1 MNSRI
6 FSIILFIT
14 IVAGTAHANVIPE
27 KEFVRRYYPRLEQV
41 LTHVSKTIYGYCDAC
56 MYGIAKMPEGYYLT
70 IEALENNPN
79 RELKYIQVWDRNTV
93 DFVEFDVSEFQSE
106 ERLFDVPEE
115 FRALYNQ
122 AEYYDFYLYY
132 GYKNWTNDSRE
143 LINKSIVKSAED
155 LEILARAAAVEA
167 VAYIRPGMTG
177 DAFDFSINLED
188 KGFGKTSNVQR
199 EGFERKSEEALK
211 YWKKIKATYPDHEP
225 LIIKDLDLKIGNE
238 YMHFYLL
245 AESIGEDRIANTFF
259 KNAYF
264 NQAWIQYAKN
274 MLNACEKDGILFTAG
289 DSDTYPLMYVQDKLG
304 YRTDVIIINT
314 SLLNTVWYWEMIR
327 SNTDIKPLIGTK
339 EHKALLEKPVY
350 VDQNALAAP
359 FRQWLEKTL
368 KSGDTLTYRL
378 VPSDIILSYRETNI
392 SLEPKKM
399 MLQPSDLII
408 LDILDNTKQPVFTS
422 APFSMVNLGLYYN
435 LATTGRAFSIVADR
449 QEVMESIAT
458 VENIEDLA
466 FYMSPEYLSALGD
479 NAVGEVSIL
488 SYLVLNISPVFQE
501 RKNALIEKVYK
512 QLPPE
517 SMVKSENFPLL
528 DALNSFYE
536 VLKPEASEE
545 LRNSL
550 KPIAED
556 KIVNTTSLSKEL
568 SENLSDLQA
577 IFSIYAHFR
586 PHETPEYDIELDEVD
601 KEILQQLKTKTEQL
615 AESPVIKERAWDRRV
630 VFELMRAFELLSL
643 E

>member
-132 GYKNWTNDSRE
+132 GYKNWTNDSRA

-211 YWKKIKATYPDHEP
+211 YWKEIKATYPDHEP

-601 KEILQQLKTKTEQL
+601 KEILQQLKTKIEQL